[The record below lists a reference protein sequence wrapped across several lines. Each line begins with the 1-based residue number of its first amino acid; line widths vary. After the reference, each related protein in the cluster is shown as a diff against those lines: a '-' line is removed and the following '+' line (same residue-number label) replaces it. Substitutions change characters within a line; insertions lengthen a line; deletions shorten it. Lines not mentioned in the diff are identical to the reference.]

1 MQQKIEDLNELIKQ
15 NKISIQNKMSELEE
29 SNREMLQLK
38 DMKLDFE
45 GKLENIDQKEHG
57 LK

>member
-1 MQQKIEDLNELIKQ
+1 MQQKIEDLNELIEQ

>member
-1 MQQKIEDLNELIKQ
+1 
-15 NKISIQNKMSELEE
+15 
-29 SNREMLQLK
+29 MLQLK

-57 LK
+57 LKQEINTLKDHLKGKDMAINHLSNTLMEKG